1 MKLFNFKSIHRSQES
16 RCQQL
21 LQKKKI
27 VEDLR
32 TNIKRKKENIQL
44 LHRLL
49 DERNGNL
56 TKSIKQKDTVLKQ
69 YKDTK
74 KKLPQYEKNVNNL
87 RDFVEKRLETNGV
100 SNQMYEQLKH
110 QLKYRVRHNL
120 QMLIKY
126 IFPITQTVSKVA
138 IPPDFIA
145 PDTESALAEATH
157 TAYVRGRWILQDS
170 QNELQH
176 IIVAPSLPN
185 SGDYSAYNDW
195 VATTKDGVPASSS
208 SGTND
213 SLSSSNSA
221 YRISAALTYTTQLLH
236 LLSFYLDV
244 RLPYKIFYSDFCKKE
259 LSEQSFIRKVAR
271 LNANILYL
279 CYTQRVKLS
288 QLYPN
293 HTLENVKQ
301 LLNTDVTDLGRIGAV
316 ELSDGLVGA
325 SDSQLVQDLNTGND
339 SESDG
344 KLPNV
349 FKLLFCKNKRFV
361 FRYNLLDENSFPT
374 EWEAIPHVSVLDM
387 SAPTQ
392 HQISQQQQASSMAG
406 GLVNNAVASVTSV
419 IWRVWTTGR

>member
-1 MKLFNFKSIHRSQES
+1 MFNHFRFVDKQLKLFNFKSIHRSQES

-27 VEDLR
+27 AEDLR
-32 TNIKRKKENIQL
+32 TTIKRKKENIQL
-44 LHRLL
+44 LHRIL
-49 DERNGNL
+49 DDRNGNL
-56 TKSIKQKDTVLKQ
+56 SKSIKQKDAGIKQ
-69 YKDTK
+69 YKETK

-87 RDFVEKRLETNGV
+87 RDFVEKRLETNDL
-100 SNQMYEQLKH
+100 SNQTYQLLIH

-126 IFPITQTVSKVA
+126 IFPITQTVSKVD

-157 TAYVRGRWILQDS
+157 TAYIRGRWVLQDS

-185 SGDYSAYNDW
+185 TGDYSAYNDW
-195 VATTKDGVPASSS
+195 VATTKDGVPSSSS

-213 SLSSSNSA
+213 SLSSTNCA

-244 RLPYKIFYSDFCKKE
+244 RLPYKILYSDFCKKE

-288 QLYPN
+288 KLCPN

-316 ELSDGLVGA
+316 ELSDGFVGS
-325 SDSQLVQDLNTGND
+325 SDLQLVQDLNTGND

-344 KLPNV
+344 KLFNNLFLCV
-349 FKLLFCKNKRFV
+349 FLQIIYF
-361 FRYNLLDENSFPT
+361 NSVQK
-374 EWEAIPHVSVLDM
+374 IH
-387 SAPTQ
+387 
-392 HQISQQQQASSMAG
+392 
-406 GLVNNAVASVTSV
+406 
-419 IWRVWTTGR
+419 